1 MTKVNENLETRKN
14 IIARMMK
21 GIEPFYINGEKWV
34 DAFGRKVRFY
44 EADEAIQ
51 SEIRRCYE
59 NDERS
64 HNYMKRVLGITNEEE
79 QFETWYKCVVG
90 GLDQEPDIINGVFN
104 PDKFNN
110 LCFESICSH
119 RGKFC
124 GTRSGLKD
132 YEVETLTLLKQGH
145 TIEQGAQKIHV
156 SVPGFKSR
164 IDNLKIR
171 LDAANMAALISIASD
186 LGI

>member
-14 IIARMMK
+14 NIAKMMR

-59 NDERS
+59 NDEQS
-64 HNYMKRVLGITNEEE
+64 YIYMKRILGITDEDEK
-79 QFETWYKCVVG
+79 FETWYRCVVG
-90 GLDQEPDIINGVFN
+90 GLDKEPDIIDGIYN

-110 LCFESICSH
+110 LCVKSYCAD

-124 GTRSGLKD
+124 GTRSALKD
-132 YEVETLTLLKQGH
+132 YEVETLTILKQGH
-145 TIEQGAQKIHV
+145 TIEQGAEKIHV

-171 LDAANMAALISIASD
+171 FGAANMAALISIASD